1 MREYNSNRAV
11 AAQAENDAEE
21 PRPAP
26 TGSVARAE
34 KLTEGLMAFDKLLD
48 KV

>member
-1 MREYNSNRAV
+1 MRECRINRAV
-11 AAQAENDAEE
+11 AAQAEKDAEE

-34 KLTEGLMAFDKLLD
+34 KLKEGLCVF
-48 KV
+48 